1 MKLLLDENIPHD
13 FRHTLAGDDEFNV
26 ACMG

>member
-13 FRHTLAGDDEFNV
+13 FRHVLAGHDEFNV
-26 ACMG
+26 AYMG